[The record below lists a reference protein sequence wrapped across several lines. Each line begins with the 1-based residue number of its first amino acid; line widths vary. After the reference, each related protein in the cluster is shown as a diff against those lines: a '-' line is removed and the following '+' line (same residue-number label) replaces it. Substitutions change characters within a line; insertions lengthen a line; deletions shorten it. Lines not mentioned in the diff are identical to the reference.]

1 MVFVQVLSVLT
12 VCAGMEG
19 VECVSVQVLMV
30 CTGVDGVC
38 AGVECVDCVCRH
50 GGC

>member
-19 VECVSVQVLMV
+19 VECVSVQVLSV
-30 CTGVDGVC
+30 LVVC
-38 AGVECVDCVCRH
+38 AGIEGFECVCLCR
-50 GGC
+50 C